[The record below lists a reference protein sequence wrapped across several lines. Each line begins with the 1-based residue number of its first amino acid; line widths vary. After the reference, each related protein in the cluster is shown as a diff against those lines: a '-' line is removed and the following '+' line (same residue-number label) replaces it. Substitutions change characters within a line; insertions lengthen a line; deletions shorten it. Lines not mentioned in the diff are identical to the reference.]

1 LRPQIGDFGL
11 MHLAAGLAVQRHR
24 KNRIMERLRVSISI
38 SDSISRPET
47 GQRNRSALTLR
58 VPDGI
63 ACSRTIV
70 LHADQMPA
78 RKTDRH
84 SRPGGR
90 ITEGRLSNKRVKH
103 RPSQT
108 NQPHRRN
115 PADQILG
122 NKSGPLTYRAKLCES
137 ARLRDGAQ
145 LNRTPAHL
153 VDHNLPTFS
162 ALTAGQAQGAD
173 ARPPA

>member
-1 LRPQIGDFGL
+1 
-11 MHLAAGLAVQRHR
+11 
-24 KNRIMERLRVSISI
+24 MERLSISI

-58 VPDGI
+58 VLDGI
-63 ACSRTIV
+63 TC
-70 LHADQMPA
+70 
-78 RKTDRH
+78 
-84 SRPGGR
+84 RPGRR
-90 ITEGRLSNKRVKH
+90 IATAAGAVESRGPTVQQTGEASAISNES
-103 RPSQT
+103 PY
-108 NQPHRRN
+108 RRN

-122 NKSGPLTYRAKLCES
+122 NKSGPLTYRARNRAKLCEH

-145 LNRTPAHL
+145 VHRTADANL
-153 VDHNLPTFS
+153 VDDNLPAFS